1 MGASWFLARALLANN
16 YHLRYVIVSSDS
28 ESGYNSSIGYHCTCR
43 WDCEEWAWL
52 RNAWERGYGM
62 HD

>member
-1 MGASWFLARALLANN
+1 MDASWFPAGVPLANN

-28 ESGYNSSIGYHCTCR
+28 EGGS
-43 WDCEEWAWL
+43 
-52 RNAWERGYGM
+52 WERGYGM